1 MKIDGLLQLLIDQK
15 GSDLFLSV
23 GIEPCLKV
31 NGKMTPL
38 GSVRLDAEMVTEFI
52 REVMTPAAYERY
64 CQCHEA
70 NFAIQRP
77 ELGRFRVSCFWQ
89 MGSPGMAM
97 RRIVTEIPTIEDLLL
112 PGVLREIG
120 VAKRGL
126 ILFVGATGAGKSTTQ
141 AAMIGYRNR
150 TTDGHILTIEDPVE
164 FVHHHDRS
172 LITQREVGTDTESF
186 DAALKSALRQ
196 APDVILLGEIR
207 SQETM
212 EFALSFAETGHLC
225 MATLHANNA
234 NQAIDRVLNFF
245 PEERRSQTLMDLGMN
260 LRAMVSQRLIPK
272 VGGGRVPAIE
282 ILINT
287 PLVSDKILKGE
298 TSDLKEVMKKSKE
311 SGMLTFDEYLYQL
324 HKGGLISF
332 EDGYRN
338 ADSANEFRLKVK
350 LDNGGAAEDGK
361 MTENADTP
369 QAEAPQEFKILG
381 S

>member
-1 MKIDGLLQLLIDQK
+1 MKIDSLLRLLVDQK

-31 NGKMTPL
+31 NGKLVAL
-38 GSVRLDAEMVTEFI
+38 GSVRLDDEMVMEFI
-52 REVMTPAAYERY
+52 REVMLPAAFERY
-64 CQCHEA
+64 TQCHEA

-77 ELGRFRVSCFWQ
+77 ELGRFRVSCFQQ
-89 MGSPGMAM
+89 MGCPGMVL
-97 RRIVTEIPTIEDLLL
+97 RRIVTEIPTIEELFL

-164 FVHHHDRS
+164 FVHRHGRS

-234 NQAIDRVLNFF
+234 NQAI
-245 PEERRSQTLMDLGMN
+245 ERILHLVPIEKHRQLLYDLSFN
-260 LRAMVSQRLIPK
+260 LKAIVAQQLIPTRD
-272 VGGGRVPAIE
+272 GQGRRAAFE
-282 ILINT
+282 MLIST
-287 PLVSDKILKGE
+287 PLVKDILLKGE
-298 TSDLKEVMKKSKE
+298 MHRLKEVMSKSREQGMVTFDQSLFDLYRQGVIGYNEALAYADSQNDVRLMIKLDGGV
-311 SGMLTFDEYLYQL
+311 SPDAGMLNNVTID
-324 HKGGLISF
+324 
-332 EDGYRN
+332 
-338 ADSANEFRLKVK
+338 
-350 LDNGGAAEDGK
+350 
-361 MTENADTP
+361 
-369 QAEAPQEFKILG
+369 
-381 S
+381 